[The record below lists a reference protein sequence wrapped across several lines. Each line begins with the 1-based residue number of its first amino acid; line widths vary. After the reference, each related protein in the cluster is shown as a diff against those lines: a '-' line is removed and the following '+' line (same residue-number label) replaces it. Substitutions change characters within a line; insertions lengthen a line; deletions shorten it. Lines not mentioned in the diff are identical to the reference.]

1 MSTIQKILAKDAK
14 SRYEGITDDLH
25 PLKSLVSDKILDYD
39 LPTLVQSNFDYNES
53 IKLCNDIVAFKKTFY
68 EKYPFLVGLDMK
80 NLLIAGGS
88 VGDIVRKQNNR
99 KVDVDFFV
107 YGLELDEANQR
118 VKQWV
123 VDVINC
129 AKKYL
134 EPKKSKSK
142 KESSSDDDTS
152 SEYSSEESPPR
163 KTRGK
168 KCTIKDRDLDCSMV
182 RNNNTLLINI
192 CGTKL
197 QLIFRLYKTKS
208 EILHG
213 FDLGSSAV
221 GFDGKQV
228 LFTTLGKF
236 CYEHSCNIIDTTRRS
251 TTYECRLEKY
261 FDRNFNIVM
270 PKLDIT
276 KLRTEYFAYG
286 LKEMC
291 ILPYF
296 KFAYTDIIGNKIKS
310 HSFHNKYSVT
320 SDYQLDDID
329 EYKSFS
335 INIYN
340 LVNDINFFYYTSEST
355 DTEVIDVL
363 NKPPRLA
370 KGSIIAFYELLHKN
384 ISNKNID
391 VIKLKQFLPIEKT
404 ATIVTNLIEG
414 KDATYLDTLIK
425 KQTDVVLKKLAKLEK
440 RDHSVINW
448 ITQEPGT
455 QVSGSFNPIIK
466 DEKDWYGTFY
476 TKNWLISHIDICLIS
491 KKYKYGPYQITIWFT
506 YRTE

>member
-1 MSTIQKILAKDAK
+1 MSAINKILIKDAK

-25 PLKSLVSDKILDYD
+25 PIKSLVSDKILDYD
-39 LPTLVQSNFDYNES
+39 LPTLVKSDFDYNKS
-53 IKLCNDIVAFKKTFY
+53 TKLCNDIVSFKTTFY

-80 NLLIAGGS
+80 NLLVAGGS

-99 KVDVDFFV
+99 GIDVDFFV
-107 YGLELDEANQR
+107 YGLELDEANAR

-129 AKKYL
+129 AKKYVVRSD
-134 EPKKSKSK
+134 PKNKKKNK
-142 KESSSDDDTS
+142 KESSSETETESDDVD
-152 SEYSSEESPPR
+152 SEDSPPR
-163 KTRGK
+163 KYVPGGK
-168 KCTIKDRDLDCSMV
+168 RATKKNSDLDCIMV
-182 RNNNTLLINI
+182 RNNNTLLMNI
-192 CGTKL
+192 FGTKL

-228 LFTTLGKF
+228 FFTTLGKF

-261 FDRNFNIVM
+261 FDRGFNIVLS
-270 PKLDIT
+270 KLDIT
-276 KLRTEYFAYG
+276 KLRTEYFAYQM
-286 LKEMC
+286 KEVC
-291 ILPYF
+291 ILPHFVFSYS
-296 KFAYTDIIGNKIKS
+296 DIVGNKISLHK
-310 HSFHNKYSVT
+310 FYNKYSIT
-320 SDYQLDDID
+320 SDYQLEDID

-335 INIYN
+335 VNIYN
-340 LVNDINFFYYTSEST
+340 LVNDIDFFYYTSEST

-370 KGSIIAFYELLHKN
+370 KGSIIAFYEILKKN

-391 VIKLKQFLPIEKT
+391 VIKLKQFLPIEKI
-404 ATIVTNLIEG
+404 ATIVTNLVEN
-414 KDATYLDTLIK
+414 KDPTYIDKLIQ
-425 KQTDVVLKKLAKLEK
+425 KQTDMVLKKLAKLEK

-455 QVSGSFNPIIK
+455 QISGSFNPIIK
-466 DEKDWYGTFY
+466 DEKDWYGALY
-476 TKNWLISHIDICLIS
+476 VK
-491 KKYKYGPYQITIWFT
+491 
-506 YRTE
+506 